1 MTQINPEKLSKMMDS
16 EEILFDKFLKPIV
29 MQSLKPIF
37 NEELMIFILENS
49 MISNILNEDNIVLS
63 FDSLDY
69 VLIDLNEKKG
79 YLLELTGEIKSV
91 LERNRQEWL
100 QEVNEA
106 KAENDVYGEE
116 SGLSIAS
123 LYEKIINDWSSA
135 KQFVELEII
144 K

>member
-1 MTQINPEKLSKMMDS
+1 
-16 EEILFDKFLKPIV
+16 
-29 MQSLKPIF
+29 
-37 NEELMIFILENS
+37 